1 MLDGAL
7 LGAERGSRRSCTTA
21 RELPHVSSSHILM
34 LRHAACR
41 SGHLEHMEL
50 IRDRCQRMLRSGA
63 YLHWFFKYGFE
74 EDEMHEAL
82 EHLRSYVEDAS
93 DFFGGVT

>member
-1 MLDGAL
+1 
-7 LGAERGSRRSCTTA
+7 
-21 RELPHVSSSHILM
+21 
-34 LRHAACR
+34 
-41 SGHLEHMEL
+41 MEL